1 MALKTAVL
9 EFPIRHIDGNL
20 VFSKDGQVTAM
31 YQISG
36 FNYDFLDH
44 DDKFI
49 PFQSQLAFLFN
60 NRNDLHYILEPF
72 PSNADEI
79 LDNTIE
85 DIKLKN
91 YPLLK
96 NGIQFLEATKKV
108 LKQRQQGT
116 EASEYLQFFGVQL
129 NPEKNKYRDD
139 NAGLGFLHTIKEI
152 WNGFNSQVNR
162 ASGLHPS
169 DILESEI
176 KMWREQ
182 SEMVMESLRSAF
194 NCNIRPLQTAETV
207 YLIEKEFS
215 VTQSNQDVPIRR
227 KFSSGILVKGI
238 DEEGNEQKAIRPIT
252 KSFIQVQDTNIE
264 EDSPRT
270 LKFSKIY
277 KDEIKEMYV
286 RYMVV
291 SDMETENYFPN
302 FEWLYNIQSKI
313 RFPVSVSIRAY
324 YQSNEMITK
333 RLSNKRLEFQDQR
346 SEALKAG
353 ASTDLALDISEH
365 GAIQAESYFAKT
377 GQPAYTCS
385 FVFKI
390 TAETKK
396 ELETRYKILK
406 DELIKYGIRIVC
418 PYGEQMNLMMEKLPG
433 SRKINN
439 DYKIEC
445 DSGILAGMMFGATTN
460 IGDNR
465 GFYIGYTERLR
476 RPVFIQPDLAAKSFE
491 GLGNIED
498 SISAIVAGATGKG
511 KSVFM
516 NLFTYLSVLT
526 GSQALI
532 IDPKGD
538 RKGWKSL
545 PMIPEEYIS
554 IWTLGESKEDAGCL
568 DPFRTSVDIDEGKAI
583 ALDILSYLTNAKI
596 KDIEYTLLSEAIEK
610 VGETDDPCIGAVID
624 YLVHLFE
631 NRPENMS
638 DKRYVALEGLKDS
651 LLTLKKQPLSVL
663 LFGEVG
669 QNYRNLKVDKPLQ
682 VLMVQNLNLP
692 DINTRNP
699 RPSQQISEA
708 ILISITAFTKQYMFT
723 QDRSIHKIIL
733 QDEASSI
740 DRSPVGRELMD
751 FIIRKG
757 RYYNTT
763 LLKGSQNATD
773 HGEDVANVG
782 MKFSFGLRTRNEAA
796 EMLEFLNLPKTE
808 GNINKLR
815 SLTKGKC
822 LFQDIYG
829 RTAVIQIDPVFSDL
843 LKAFDSS
850 TATEE
855 ERERERRRR
864 EGYRF
869 ENHSENQGESNEE
882 FNETDNNEKEVE
894 EFVS

>member
-1 MALKTAVL
+1 MKTAVL
-9 EFPIRHIDGNL
+9 DFPIRHIDGNL
-20 VFSKDGQVTAM
+20 VFSKDGKVTAY
-31 YQISG
+31 YQVSG

-60 NRNDLHYILEPF
+60 NKSDLHYILEPF
-72 PSNADEI
+72 PTNVDEI
-79 LDNTIE
+79 INNTIR
-85 DIKLKN
+85 DIKHKN
-91 YPLLK
+91 YPLLQS
-96 NGIQFLEATKKV
+96 GIKFLEATKKV
-108 LKQRQQGT
+108 LGERQRGT
-116 EASEYLQFFGVQL
+116 ETSEYLQFIGIQL
-129 NPEKNKYRDD
+129 NPERNKYKDD
-139 NAGLGFLHTIKEI
+139 NLGIGILQSIKEI
-152 WNGFNSQVNR
+152 WKGLNAQINR
-162 ASGLHPS
+162 ATGLHPT

-176 KMWREQ
+176 AMWRDQ

-194 NCNIRPLQTAETV
+194 NCIIRPIETAETV

-215 VTQSNQDVPIRR
+215 VTQSNSDVKIRR
-227 KFSSGILVKGI
+227 KFSSGKTVFGI
-238 DEEGNEQKAIRPIT
+238 DDEGNELKAIRPVT
-252 KSFIQVQDTNIE
+252 KSFLEVQDTNIE
-264 EDSPRT
+264 EDSPKS
-270 LKFSKIY
+270 LKFSKIVD
-277 KDEIKEMYV
+277 DEIKDLYV
-286 RYMVV
+286 KYMVV

-302 FEWLYNIQSKI
+302 FEWLYNIQSKMK
-313 RFPVSVSIRAY
+313 FPVSVSIRAY
-324 YQSNEMITK
+324 YQSNERITK
-333 RLSNKRLEFQDQR
+333 RLSNKRLEFEDQR
-346 SEALKAG
+346 EEARKAG
-353 ASTDLALDISEH
+353 ASTDLSLDLSER

-377 GQPAYTCS
+377 GQPAYACS

-390 TAETKK
+390 TADTKK

-406 DELIKYGIRIVC
+406 DELIKYGIKVVC
-418 PYGEQMNLMMEKLPG
+418 PYGEQLNLMMEKILG
-433 SRKINN
+433 SRQINN

-538 RKGWKSL
+538 RKNWKSL
-545 PMIPEEYIS
+545 PLIPEEYIS
-554 IWTLGESKEDAGCL
+554 VWTLGESKEDAGSL
-568 DPFRTSVDIDEGKAI
+568 DPFRTSVDIEDGKAI
-583 ALDILSYLTNAKI
+583 ALDILAYLTNTNI
-596 KDIEYTLLSEAIEK
+596 KDVEYTLLSEAISY
-610 VGETDDPCIGAVID
+610 VAETEDPCIGAVID
-624 YLVHLFE
+624 YLVNLYE
-631 NRPENMS
+631 NRPPSMS
-638 DKRYVALEGLKDS
+638 DNRYVALEGLKDA
-651 LLTLKKQPLSVL
+651 LITLKRQALSVL

-669 QNYRNLKVDKPLQ
+669 QNYRNLNVNKPLQ

-692 DINTRNP
+692 DLNTKNL

-708 ILISITAFTKQYMFT
+708 ILISITAFTKQYMFE

-740 DRSPVGRELMD
+740 DRSPIGRELMD
-751 FIIRKG
+751 FIVRKG

-773 HGEDVANVG
+773 HGDDVANVG
-782 MKFSFGLRTRNEAA
+782 MKFSFGLRTKKEAL
-796 EMLEFLNLPKTE
+796 EMLEFLNLPQTE
-808 GNINKLR
+808 NNINKLR
-815 SLTKGKC
+815 SMTRGKC

-829 RTAVIQIDPVFSDL
+829 RTAVINIDPLFNDIL
-843 LKAFDSS
+843 EAFDSS
-850 TATEE
+850 TSTEE
-855 ERERERRRR
+855 ERERERSRQQ
-864 EGYRF
+864 GYYSD
-869 ENHSENQGESNEE
+869 HQSNEE
-882 FNETDNNEKEVE
+882 DEEVSEQEKETE
-894 EFVS
+894 KIVS

>member
-1 MALKTAVL
+1 MKTAVL
-9 EFPIRHIDGNL
+9 DFPIKHIDGNL
-20 VFSKDGQVTAM
+20 VFSTDGKVTA
-31 YQISG
+31 YYNISG

-49 PFQSQLAFLFN
+49 PFQSQIAFLYN
-60 NRNDLHYILEPF
+60 NRSDLHFILEPF
-72 PSNADEI
+72 PTNVNEI
-79 LDNTIE
+79 IDSTIE
-85 DIKLKN
+85 DIKLKD
-91 YPLLK
+91 YALLE
-96 NGIQFLEATKKV
+96 NGIEFLNSTKNV
-108 LKQRQQGT
+108 LEKRNKGT
-116 EASEYLQFFGVQL
+116 ESNEYLQFIGVQL
-129 NPEKNKYRDD
+129 NPDKNKYRDE
-139 NAGLGFLHTIKEI
+139 NVGLGALHSLKEI
-152 WNGFNSQVNR
+152 WKGFNAQVKR
-162 ASGLHPS
+162 ASGLHAT

-176 KMWREQ
+176 KMWHDQ
-182 SEMVMESLRSAF
+182 SEMIMESLRSAF
-194 NCNIRPLQTAETV
+194 NCIIRPTKTEETV

-215 VTQSNQDVPIRR
+215 VTQSNIDIPRR
-227 KFSSGILVKGI
+227 VKFNSGMIVEGI
-238 DEEGNEQKAIRPIT
+238 DEDGELQRAIRPLK
-252 KSFIQVQDTNIE
+252 KSFLEVQDTNIE
-264 EDSPRT
+264 EDTPRT
-270 LKFSKIY
+270 LKFSKIVD
-277 KDEIKEMYV
+277 DEIVDLYV
-286 RYMVV
+286 KYMVV
-291 SDMETENYFPN
+291 SDMETENYFPS

-313 RFPVSVSIRAY
+313 NFPVSVSVRAY
-324 YQSNEMITK
+324 YQSNERITK
-333 RLSNKRLEFQDQR
+333 RLSNKRLEFEDQR
-346 SEALKAG
+346 AEAQKVG
-353 ASTDLALDISEH
+353 ATTDLALSLSER

-377 GQPAYTCS
+377 GQPAYSCS

-390 TAETKK
+390 TAQTRK

-406 DELIKYGIRIVC
+406 DELIKYGIKIVC
-418 PYGEQMNLMMEKLPG
+418 PYGEQMNLMMEKILG
-433 SRKINN
+433 SRQINN

-445 DSGILAGMMFGATTN
+445 DSGVIAGMMFGATTN

-465 GFYIGYTERLR
+465 GFYIGFTERLH

-538 RKGWKSL
+538 RKNWTSL
-545 PMIPEEYIS
+545 PMIPEEHIS

-568 DPFRTSVDIDEGKAI
+568 DPFRTSFDKDEGKAI
-583 ALDILSYLTNAKI
+583 ALDILSFLTNTKI
-596 KDIEYTLLSEAIEK
+596 KDIEYSLLSEAIEE
-610 VGETDDPCIGAVID
+610 VGNTKDPCIGAVID
-624 YLVHLFE
+624 RLVYLFE

-638 DKRYVALEGLKDS
+638 DNRYIALEGLKDS
-651 LLTLKKQPLSVL
+651 LLTLKNQPLSVL

-692 DINTRNP
+692 DINSINV

-733 QDEASSI
+733 QDESSFI

-773 HGEDVANVG
+773 HINDVANVG
-782 MKFSFGLRTRNEAA
+782 MKFAFGLRTKKEAM

-808 GNINKLR
+808 GNIDKIR

-829 RTAVIQIDPVFSDL
+829 RTAVIHIDPVFSEL
-843 LKAFDSS
+843 LNAFDSS
-850 TATEE
+850 TSTEE
-855 ERERERRRR
+855 EREREKQRQK
-864 EGYRF
+864 GY
-869 ENHSENQGESNEE
+869 HSQYNSYPNDNENQ
-882 FNETDNNEKEVE
+882 TIEKNGN
-894 EFVS
+894 